1 MKKFPWLVLLTAAI
15 CASSGDKLGFA
26 GQAAELPSV
35 EVALPEDGMFGLCG
49 QYVLDKAIDR
59 KHGVVVKARW
69 AALAEAE
76 KLVALGT
83 VPVGLTTSESAI
95 RANLSDIKLRLIQPN
110 QTPHNS
116 ILVRK
121 DAPYKSLKDL
131 QGKPFAVPPEITSAY
146 NQFDYMMK
154 KEGIQI
160 EKFFQLKKLGAAGIS
175 ATLERGEVEAGYS
188 WEAHASKL
196 LATGKYR
203 VLVTPR
209 DEMNRILN
217 TKVKMLGWLGTVDSW
232 AAKNGALVPKLR
244 AIWQEMLK
252 AVQNDE
258 EHFRKYAKRFFGL
271 EGAEELKLG
280 WSRTRQFFLPPD
292 FPWPDRANLEIEK
305 RYLREATEM
314 GIFPKEAIGVIDA
327 LFLP

>member
-1 MKKFPWLVLLTAAI
+1 MKRFAFLALLTAGL
-15 CASSGDKLGFA
+15 CAPMDKPFSMV
-26 GQAAELPSV
+26 GQAAELPTV

-49 QYVLDKAIDR
+49 QYILDKGIDR
-59 KHGVVVKARW
+59 KHGVVFKARW

-83 VPVGLTTSESAI
+83 IPVGLTTAESAV

-121 DAPYKSLKDL
+121 DAPYKTLKDL
-131 QGKPFAVPPEITSAY
+131 QGKPFALPPEITSAY

-154 KEGIQI
+154 KEGIDI

-188 WEAHASKL
+188 WEGHASKL

-232 AAKNGALVPKLR
+232 AVKNGALIPKLR
-244 AIWQEMLK
+244 VVWQEMLRG
-252 AVQNDE
+252 VQNDE
-258 EHFRKYAKRFFGL
+258 EHFVKHAKRFFGL
-271 EGAEELKLG
+271 EAAAEVKLG

-292 FPWPDRANLEIEK
+292 FRWPDKANLDIEK
-305 RYLREATEM
+305 RYLKEATEM
-314 GIFPKEAIGVIDA
+314 GIFPKEAVNVIDVM
-327 LFLP
+327 FLP